1 MTRKKKR
8 IERAPRRTDRIRL
21 SRRQWKIAAAVM
33 AMAIAAVV
41 LIVSTTGAP
50 DNGTEPVDRVVATLD
65 GEEITESDVA
75 EAQVVIFWA
84 YNRYSGRHEALE
96 HLIAERLLYREAERE
111 GYSPTEDE
119 TWQELILSIALRGV
133 TLEEL
138 EDRLEWENLSLEE
151 YLEHFR
157 RMLAINTFL
166 EDTVEI
172 PEITEEDIRQFYE
185 GYVEHQREKYPG
197 KDPPSLEEM
206 KNNIIVVLERQKR
219 QQAATD
225 LIQQLR
231 EKADIQYM
239 DVDW

>member
-1 MTRKKKR
+1 MTDRKKRVKK
-8 IERAPRRTDRIRL
+8 ADRTNL
-21 SRRQWKIAAAVM
+21 SRRQWKIAAALAAV
-33 AMAIAAVV
+33 AVAAVV
-41 LIVSTTGAP
+41 LIIVV
-50 DNGTEPVDRVVATLD
+50 NGEPSNGPPPEDRVVATLD
-65 GEEITESDVA
+65 GEEITESNVA

-185 GYVEHQREKYPG
+185 GYVEHQREKYP
-197 KDPPSLEEM
+197 DEEPPTLEEM
-206 KNNIIVVLERQKR
+206 EPNIIVVLERQKR
-219 QQAATD
+219 QQAASD

-231 EKADIQYM
+231 EEADIQYM

>member
-1 MTRKKKR
+1 MASKKKR
-8 IERAPRRTDRIRL
+8 VKKAHRIEL
-21 SRRQWKIAAAVM
+21 SRRHWKIAAAVV
-33 AMAIAAVV
+33 AVAVAAVV
-41 LIVSTTGAP
+41 SILLASGAP
-50 DNGTEPVDRVVATLD
+50 DNDTPPADRVVAMLD
-65 GEEITESDVA
+65 GEEITESNVA

-138 EDRLEWENLSLEE
+138 EDRLEWEGLSLED
-151 YLEHFR
+151 YLVHFR

-166 EDTVEI
+166 EDTVEV
-172 PEITEEDIRQFYE
+172 PEVTEEDIGQFYE

-197 KDPPSLEEM
+197 KEPPSLEEM
-206 KNNIIVVLERQKR
+206 KSNIIVVLERQKR
-219 QQAATD
+219 QQAASD
-225 LIQQLR
+225 LVAQLR
-231 EKADIQYM
+231 ESADIQYM
-239 DVDW
+239 EVES